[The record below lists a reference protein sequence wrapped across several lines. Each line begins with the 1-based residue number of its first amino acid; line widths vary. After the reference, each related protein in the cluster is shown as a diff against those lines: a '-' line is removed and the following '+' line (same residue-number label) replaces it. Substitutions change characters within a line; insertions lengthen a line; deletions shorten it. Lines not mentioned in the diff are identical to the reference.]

1 MGRGPIIKELSR
13 EFEVEVLTNPSN
25 ERILVTACPGRGD
38 TGPFPGSHPGAASST
53 KSQSLP
59 AVEVGRTPRQREQH
73 ACKGKGTVLQ
83 RGERRAWRG
92 GGAVA
97 GKPGRAESGGSWG
110 ATWNRWAVTSR
121 RVM

>member
-59 AVEVGRTPRQREQH
+59 AVEVQDAPAEGA
-73 ACKGKGTVLQ
+73 ACVQ
-83 RGERRAWRG
+83 GEG
-92 GGAVA
+92 HGAA
-97 GKPGRAESGGSWG
+97 EGRAEGVGGVGERWQGSLAGPNREG
-110 ATWNRWAVTSR
+110 AGVPRGTVGLLQ
-121 RVM
+121 VGG

>member
-38 TGPFPGSHPGAASST
+38 TGPFPGSHPGAAAST

-59 AVEVGRTPRQREQH
+59 AVEVQDAPAEGA
-73 ACKGKGTVLQ
+73 ACVQ
-83 RGERRAWRG
+83 GEG
-92 GGAVA
+92 HGAA
-97 GKPGRAESGGSWG
+97 EGRAEGVEGWGSGGREAWQARIG
-110 ATWNRWAVTSR
+110 RELGCHVEPLGCYK
-121 RVM
+121 

>member
-38 TGPFPGSHPGAASST
+38 TGPFPGSHPGAAAST

-59 AVEVGRTPRQREQH
+59 AVEVQDAPAEGA
-73 ACKGKGTVLQ
+73 ACVQ
-83 RGERRAWRG
+83 GEG
-92 GGAVA
+92 HGAA
-97 GKPGRAESGGSWG
+97 EGRAEGVGGWGSGGREPWQARIG
-110 ATWNRWAVTSR
+110 RELGCHVEPLGCYK
-121 RVM
+121 

>member
-73 ACKGKGTVLQ
+73 ACKGKGTAPR
-83 RGERRAWRG
+83 RGERRAWG
-92 GGAVA
+92 GWGSS
-97 GKPGRAESGGSWG
+97 GREAWQGRIGRELGCHVEPLGCYK
-110 ATWNRWAVTSR
+110 
-121 RVM
+121 

>member
-59 AVEVGRTPRQREQH
+59 AVEVQDAPAEGA
-73 ACKGKGTVLQ
+73 ACVQ
-83 RGERRAWRG
+83 GEG
-92 GGAVA
+92 HGAA
-97 GKPGRAESGGSWG
+97 EGRAEGVGGWGSGGREAWQG
-110 ATWNRWAVTSR
+110 RIGRELGCHVEPLGCYK
-121 RVM
+121 

>member
-73 ACKGKGTVLQ
+73 ACKGKGTAPR
-83 RGERRAWRG
+83 RGERRAWGGVGERWQGSLAGPNREGAGVPRG
-92 GGAVA
+92 TVGLLQVGG
-97 GKPGRAESGGSWG
+97 
-110 ATWNRWAVTSR
+110 
-121 RVM
+121 

>member
-38 TGPFPGSHPGAASST
+38 TGPFPGSHPGAASSM

-59 AVEVGRTPRQREQH
+59 AVEVQDAPAEGA
-73 ACKGKGTVLQ
+73 ACVQ
-83 RGERRAWRG
+83 GEG
-92 GGAVA
+92 HGAA
-97 GKPGRAESGGSWG
+97 EGRAEGVGGWGSGGREAWQG
-110 ATWNRWAVTSR
+110 RIGRELGCHVEPLGCYK
-121 RVM
+121 